1 MTLLRVLLLLVVV
14 ARLAE
19 LVLAWRNTQ
28 RLLAAGAVETGRGHY
43 PLMIALH
50 AAWLVILFVAVP
62 ADAAPRWGWLAF
74 FLFLQLARVWVMA
87 SLGRF
92 WTTRVISLPGA
103 PLVRRGPYRF
113 LRHPNYLVVELE
125 IVTLPLAFGA
135 DWIALVFGL
144 ANAALLLWRMRVEE
158 TALATRRA

>member
-1 MTLLRVLLLLVVV
+1 WGQGGRRAGGSLRDGARQPGLGARCAARIRQYVGGHGALRAGARARSGSAGPLPHVRARARLQRRVPAARRSMTLLRVLLLLVVV

-92 WTTRVISLPGA
+92 
-103 PLVRRGPYRF
+103 
-113 LRHPNYLVVELE
+113 
-125 IVTLPLAFGA
+125 
-135 DWIALVFGL
+135 
-144 ANAALLLWRMRVEE
+144 
-158 TALATRRA
+158 